1 MRKRDLLFLLPL
13 LAGACAAARL
23 DVIQTGPWFPARDW
37 REVEV
42 FSSRERTRAPWG
54 AIAIIHSP
62 RVKAAGSERE
72 LARMKVQVRR
82 EAAAIGADGVIL
94 AVDSPDAGPQ
104 LGQYQ
109 EPEVFISAL
118 AFKYV
123 ATASTP
129 IAK

>member
-1 MRKRDLLFLLPL
+1 VPKRILLPPLLL
-13 LAGACAAARL
+13 LAAACAAARL
-23 DVIQTGPWFPARDW
+23 DVIQTGPWFPPRDW

-42 FSSRERTRAPWG
+42 FSSRSQTRAPWG

-62 RVKAAGSERE
+62 RVRAAGSERE
-72 LARMKVQVRR
+72 MERMKAQARR
-82 EAAAIGADGVIL
+82 EAAAMGADGVIMS
-94 AVDSPDAGPQ
+94 VDTAASGPD

-109 EPEVFISAL
+109 ESEVFVSAL